1 MLWRLKLASLQCPCL
16 GLTSNELRVLL
27 FSCIKGAIRE
37 SFSISPPKGKK
48 PSRHVLSAHTAALLL
63 HSVSQGTHGTLRSR
77 QRKGWG
83 SGSRGDCR
91 SEAEAAE
98 AAPEGCSEPVLNH
111 SLLPPSLPAFFCLI
125 NLLLHPKQLFSFCYS
140 ITLGLAPIFISFQND
155 CTWKSCKKIKK

>member
-1 MLWRLKLASLQCPCL
+1 MLWPLKLASLQCPCL

-48 PSRHVLSAHTAALLL
+48 PSRQFYLPYGCSPTALT
-63 HSVSQGTHGTLRSR
+63 VSQGTHGTLRSR
-77 QRKGWG
+77 RRKGWG
-83 SGSRGDCR
+83 SGSCGDCR

-98 AAPEGCSEPVLNH
+98 AAPERCSESVLNH

-125 NLLLHPKQLFSFCYS
+125 NLLPDPKQLSSFCYS

-155 CTWKSCKKIKK
+155 CTWKSC